1 MYDNVYRVLAWSWH
15 TANGY
20 YVARSILKVVIK
32 VTAVVV
38 VITRWFSPLYLI
50 GAGCGRQSNLPLLL
64 HVTLLSNSNGTFIQ
78 RGWWGNVPTL
88 GITILCVCLWERER
102 ENLSIPFYIPN
113 ATPLR
118 FWYTLLLATSTL
130 SPETT
135 TVKKYLLYIKIIECR
150 NAIVFHREMRYY

>member
-88 GITILCVCLWERER
+88 GITILCVCVSMREGEREL
-102 ENLSIPFYIPN
+102 EYSFLYSKCYSLEILIH
-113 ATPLR
+113 
-118 FWYTLLLATSTL
+118 
-130 SPETT
+130 SPPGNIHS
-135 TVKKYLLYIKIIECR
+135 LPR
-150 NAIVFHREMRYY
+150 NHYS